1 MAKDGSVLGAASFT
15 RSGGTGAGIA
25 DQVADDKVLAQLAN
39 GATLV
44 LQGLHRTWP
53 PLVDFGSRL
62 AAELGHPIQINAYIT
77 PPENQGFAAHYD
89 THDVFVLQV
98 AGTKQWR
105 IHRPVLEH
113 PLPEQTWDLRRQQ
126 VAARAAE
133 PPLIDA
139 VLRPGDALYLPRGF
153 LHSAVAQGE
162 VSIHL
167 TVGVHPITGHE
178 LARRLAQLL
187 ATDADLRRSL
197 PLGPVATETATLA
210 GHVAKAAVRL
220 GRAVAAA
227 GDAQFATIADQVSRQ
242 LARDTRPV
250 ALQPLA
256 QLGAVATLTGD
267 TEVRLRPGLRPRVRR
282 TGDATVLDVID
293 TSIRLPTGDR
303 RRHRRAADRR
313 RRGARRPARPRPGRA
328 ARAGPAIA
336 ARGSRGAGRS
346 GRRCLTTRPRRRPFR
361 RRNGVRSR
369 RAGAEIRCSARPFP
383 PPGCCWSSSPG
394 RGAGLGCRRP
404 ASTSAR
410 RTSSSP
416 AMNRRGVRVLAI
428 RRPGRTVSEAQRR
441 WCFVDC
447 GRGRES
453 AAWGRFDTDAEL
465 IRLDVDALGAVGPR
479 SAEQADVEPFFAVC
493 VHGTHD
499 VLLRDRGPARGR
511 RTRTPASRPRVGVQ
525 PCGRRPVRGERA
537 GAAVGGDLRPGRLRR
552 RCRPRGCGRPGR
564 RPARLPARPGGTACR
579 RRRRPSRRCWR
590 SDRTRRWLVSAPP
603 GCGL

>member
-1 MAKDGSVLGAASFT
+1 MRVSEVNGASELNGRPASAAPPGGGALARCIGIPVDEFADRYWDAQALLTPGAGPGDCADLFADLFSVRAVDELVSERGLRTPFVRMAKDGSVLGAASFT

-210 GHVAKAAVRL
+210 GHVAKAAARL

-227 GDAQFATIADQVSRQ
+227 DDAQFATIAEQVSRQ

-250 ALQPLA
+250 PLQPLA

-293 TSIRLPTGDR
+293 TSIRLPQAT
-303 RRHRRAADRR
+303 AD
-313 RRGARRPARPRPGRA
+313 
-328 ARAGPAIA
+328 AI
-336 ARGSRGAGRS
+336 
-346 GRRCLTTRPRRRPFR
+346 
-361 RRNGVRSR
+361 
-369 RAGAEIRCSARPFP
+369 
-383 PPGCCWSSSPG
+383 
-394 RGAGLGCRRP
+394 
-404 ASTSAR
+404 
-410 RTSSSP
+410 
-416 AMNRRGVRVLAI
+416 
-428 RRPGRTVSEAQRR
+428 
-441 WCFVDC
+441 
-447 GRGRES
+447 
-453 AAWGRFDTDAEL
+453 
-465 IRLDVDALGAVGPR
+465 
-479 SAEQADVEPFFAVC
+479 
-493 VHGTHD
+493 D
-499 VLLRDRGPARGR
+499 VLL
-511 RTRTPASRPRVGVQ
+511 T
-525 PCGRRPVRGERA
+525 
-537 GAAVGGDLRPGRLRR
+537 GAAVAPGALPGLDPDERLVLVRRLLREGVVVPAAPVGG
-552 RCRPRGCGRPGR
+552 
-564 RPARLPARPGGTACR
+564 A
-579 RRRRPSRRCWR
+579 
-590 SDRTRRWLVSAPP
+590 
-603 GCGL
+603 